1 MTPFS
6 NTSLPLPVLKLAQ
19 WHQGGQAIF
28 ALPLTQEQQVAMVKS
43 PHLRGYSTVGSEL
56 DLEFRRINC

>member
-28 ALPLTQEQQVAMVKS
+28 RAAANARTAGRDGEIS
-43 PHLRGYSTVGSEL
+43 PSSWLFNGG
-56 DLEFRRINC
+56 